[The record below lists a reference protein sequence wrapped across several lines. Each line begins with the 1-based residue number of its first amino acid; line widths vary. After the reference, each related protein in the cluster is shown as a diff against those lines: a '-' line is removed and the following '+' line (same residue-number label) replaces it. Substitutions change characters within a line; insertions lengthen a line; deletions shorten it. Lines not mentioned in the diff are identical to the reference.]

1 MGALK
6 LFILISWISI
16 PTVMFGGYSF
26 LSLLNGKL
34 DNRQARLFKAGHAHA
49 GVLLIL
55 SLAYYYYMSLTSLSL
70 SVQYFGCSLLALGI
84 ILQSGG
90 FFWSAFLDTPGK
102 RPTGMFITTG
112 GAILLVGAII
122 VLITGLAGM

>member
-26 LSLLNGKL
+26 LRWLGDIL
-34 DNRQARLFKAGHAHA
+34 DKRQARLFRAGHAHA

-55 SLAYYYYMSLTSLSL
+55 SLAYYHYMSLTTLPLSL
-70 SVQYFGCSLLALGI
+70 QYIGCSLLAFGI

-90 FFWSAFLDTPGK
+90 FFWSAFLDKPGK

-112 GAILLVGAII
+112 GAVLLVSAII
-122 VLITGLAGM
+122 VLVIGLAGL

>member
-1 MGALK
+1 
-6 LFILISWISI
+6 
-16 PTVMFGGYSF
+16 MFGGYSF